1 VETKEYNY
9 LYPDG
14 DSLVIMDNE
23 TFEQIYIDKV
33 LLGES
38 VNFIQHDDIINIWGE
53 GSKIVYRI
61 NVKENGYSYELEYE
75 NKAPKSEADRV
86 KWSLNELKKRVNDM
100 KKNFSEF
107 NGI

>member
-1 VETKEYNY
+1 MIRNEKELLDIELAYVELFEDTYDDPIIDETYE
-9 LYPDG
+9 
-14 DSLVIMDNE
+14 DN
-23 TFEQIYIDKV
+23 
-33 LLGES
+33 
-38 VNFIQHDDIINIWGE
+38 
-53 GSKIVYRI
+53 
-61 NVKENGYSYELEYE
+61 ELEYE